1 MPDSPP
7 NQASMT
13 WLLFA
18 ILAFSSWGTYGVCI
32 HSGVTAM
39 NPTGADPNARYKA
52 YLFVGVAYFFA
63 AVLAPILVMLLNGS
77 SWNFPTR
84 GMWLSLLA
92 GCVGALG
99 AFFVLLAMGSVGR
112 RTWMIPVI
120 MAVVFAG
127 APIVN
132 ALVAL
137 ALHPPAGGWTSI
149 RPQFWIGIVVAALG
163 ATMVTYYK
171 PGPSPRK
178 QESPTETTAAATE
191 SPSAE
196 PEETYGRAG
205 S

>member
-1 MPDSPP
+1 MPDPAP

-18 ILAFSSWGTYGVCI
+18 ILAFSSWGTYGVAL

-52 YLFVGVAYFFA
+52 YIFVGTAYFFA
-63 AVLAPILVMLLNGS
+63 AILAPIIVMLINGATWS
-77 SWNFPTR
+77 FPSK
-84 GMWLSLLA
+84 GIGFSLLA
-92 GCVGALG
+92 GFIGAMG
-99 AFFVLLAMGSVGR
+99 AFFVLSAMGSVGR

-120 MAVVFAG
+120 MSVVFAG
-127 APIVN
+127 APIIN

-137 ALHPPAGGWTSI
+137 ALHPPAGGWTAI
-149 RPQFWIGIVVAALG
+149 KPQFWIGILVAALG

-171 PGPSPRK
+171 PGPSPK
-178 QESPTETTAAATE
+178 KNEQPTAAAAAD
-191 SPSAE
+191 PE
-196 PEETYGRAG
+196 PAGSEQTYERAG